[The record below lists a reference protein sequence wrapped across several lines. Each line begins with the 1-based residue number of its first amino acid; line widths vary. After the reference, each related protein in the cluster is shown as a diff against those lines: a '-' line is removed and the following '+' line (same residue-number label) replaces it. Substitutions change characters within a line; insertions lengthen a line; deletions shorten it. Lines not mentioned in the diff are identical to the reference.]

1 MNPIDNRDPG
11 SCFQII
17 DIGVIQ
23 RMHYWPSA
31 FVLDTFFCC
40 PIIKEPQKVCPKG
53 LSKAESDRETDL
65 DQSGGLALAAAQT

>member
-1 MNPIDNRDPG
+1 
-11 SCFQII
+11 
-17 DIGVIQ
+17 
-23 RMHYWPSA
+23 MHYWPSA